1 MISNSFGFIFFRS
14 YVNIEDEIQA
24 FGDGDSAGQCN
35 YDIKTLISANW
46 SELSSYQYNT
56 FSVKFI

>member
-35 YDIKTLISANW
+35 YDIKTLISAN
-46 SELSSYQYNT
+46 
-56 FSVKFI
+56 